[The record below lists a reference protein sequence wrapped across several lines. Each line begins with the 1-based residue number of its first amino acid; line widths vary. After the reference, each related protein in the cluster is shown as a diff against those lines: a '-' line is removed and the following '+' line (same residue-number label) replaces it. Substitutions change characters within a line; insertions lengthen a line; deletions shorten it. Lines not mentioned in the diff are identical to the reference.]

1 MSPHGKVVYEPGL
14 MWAEPNTIQAARWM
28 RFLYD
33 HPEERTRIARSGTAT
48 VRNQFNPA
56 TVANIV
62 ADRLVQ
68 IRGEAFRS
76 TTAMAPV
83 PPGR

>member
-1 MSPHGKVVYEPGL
+1 
-14 MWAEPNTIQAARWM
+14 M
-28 RFLYD
+28 RYLYD
-33 HPEERTRIARSGTAT
+33 HPEERTRIGRAGTAT

-68 IRGEAFRS
+68 IRREVLRGATCAS
-76 TTAMAPV
+76 S
-83 PPGR
+83 

>member
-1 MSPHGKVVYEPGL
+1 
-14 MWAEPNTIQAARWM
+14 M

-33 HPEERTRIARSGTAT
+33 HPEEQTRIGRAGTAT

-62 ADRLVQ
+62 ADRLVR
-68 IRGEAFRS
+68 IRREVLGVATCES
-76 TTAMAPV
+76 S
-83 PPGR
+83 